1 MRVTLRSLSPADL
14 PLLERFVRAYYAED
28 GLTFDP
34 ERQPAALR
42 ALVGDE
48 PLGHGWFVVLDGEN
62 KGYVVLTLGFCI
74 EAGGRDGILDELY
87 LEPEVRG
94 RGIGRQVLDLV
105 EAKARRLGLNKLYL
119 EVEHGNRAIEL
130 YRRAGFVDHHRY
142 LMSKQLAR

>member
-1 MRVTLRSLSPADL
+1 MPITLKPLSPTDL

-42 ALVGDE
+42 ALVDDE
-48 PLGHGWFVVLDGEN
+48 PLGHGWFVDLDGES
-62 KGYVVLTLGFCI
+62 KGYVVLTLSFCI
-74 EAGGRDGILDELY
+74 EAGGRDGIIDELY
-87 LEPEVRG
+87 LESELRN

-105 EAKARRLGLNKLYL
+105 EAEARRLGLNKLYL
-119 EVEHGNRAIEL
+119 EVAHGNRAIEL

-142 LMSKQLAR
+142 LMSKLLAP